1 MIKEVKIMM
10 MPSIFGENLFDDF
23 FESVPNPIKAVRQ
36 ITVPQVMRTDIKEN
50 DKGFTLSIDLPGYK
64 KEDITAEI
72 KDGYLSVSAKTSEE
86 NEEKDDEGVY
96 IKRERTF
103 GSCSRNFYI
112 GEEIEETE
120 VKAKFED
127 GILKVF
133 VPKKEVAP
141 QVEERKYISI
151 EG

>member
-1 MIKEVKIMM
+1 MM

>member
-1 MIKEVKIMM
+1 MM

-23 FESVPNPIKAVRQ
+23 FDTVSKPIKAFRSAP
-36 ITVPQVMRTDIKEN
+36 IPQVMRTDVKES
-50 DKGFTLSIDLPGYK
+50 DKGFTLDIDLPGYK
-64 KEDITAEI
+64 KEDISAEL
-72 KDGYLSVSAKTSEE
+72 KDGYLTVSARTNEE
-86 NEEKDDEGVY
+86 NEEKEEDGTY
-96 IKRERTF
+96 IRRERTF
-103 GSCSRNFYI
+103 GSCSRSFYI
-112 GEEIEETE
+112 GEEIEESE

-133 VPKKEVAP
+133 VPKKEIEP

>member
-1 MIKEVKIMM
+1 

-23 FESVPNPIKAVRQ
+23 FDTVSRPIKAIRQ
-36 ITVPQVMRTDIKEN
+36 APIPQVMRTDVKES
-50 DKGFTLSIDLPGYK
+50 DKGFTLDIDLPGYK
-64 KEDITAEI
+64 KENISAEL
-72 KDGYLSVSAKTSEE
+72 KDGYLTVSAKTNEE
-86 NEEKDDEGVY
+86 NEEKNEDGTY
-96 IKRERTF
+96 IRRERSF
-103 GSCSRNFYI
+103 GSCSRSFYI
-112 GEEIEETE
+112 GEEIEESE

-133 VPKKEVAP
+133 VPKKEVEP

>member
-1 MIKEVKIMM
+1 MM

-36 ITVPQVMRTDIKEN
+36 ITVPQVMRTDIKES

-72 KDGYLSVSAKTSEE
+72 KDGYLSVSAKTSDEH
-86 NEEKDDEGVY
+86 EEKDDDGVY

-103 GSCSRNFYI
+103 GSCSRSFFM
-112 GEEIEETE
+112 GDQIEETE

>member
-1 MIKEVKIMM
+1 MM

-86 NEEKDDEGVY
+86 HEEKDDEGVY

-103 GSCSRNFYI
+103 GSCSRSFYI

>member
-1 MIKEVKIMM
+1 MM

-23 FESVPNPIKAVRQ
+23 FENVPNPIKAVRQ

-86 NEEKDDEGVY
+86 HEEKDDEGVY

-103 GSCSRNFYI
+103 GSCSRSFYI

>member
-1 MIKEVKIMM
+1 MM

-86 NEEKDDEGVY
+86 HEEKDDEGVY